1 MTILQRIF
9 YGSFYPLVWC
19 PGGGGSCQVPCVSTS
34 AARLPDP
41 DAAAAE
47 AGESEAERAQD
58 WEESY
63 LAELRGEREQLAG
76 TCGNNSHTLRLL
88 DTGGGR
94 QSKNICPLNKHY
106 LHRADP
112 RGGGG
117 RAGAA
122 RRAGGLPGHL
132 QRAPHQAHGQGP
144 RPRQGTP
151 QGEPRPATS
160 HIPPLN

>member
-1 MTILQRIF
+1 MAPFT
-9 YGSFYPLVWC
+9 PLSGVSRWRRVV
-19 PGGGGSCQVPCVSTS
+19 PGAVRVHLRREVAGPGRGGGG
-34 AARLPDP
+34 
-41 DAAAAE
+41 
-47 AGESEAERAQD
+47 G
-58 WEESY
+58 
-63 LAELRGEREQLAG
+63 RGERGGAAAGVGGELPGRAQGGEGAAGGDLREQQPHSQTAG
-76 TCGNNSHTLRLL
+76 YRW
-88 DTGGGR
+88 GR

-106 LHRADP
+106 LCRADP

-160 HIPPLN
+160 HNPPLN